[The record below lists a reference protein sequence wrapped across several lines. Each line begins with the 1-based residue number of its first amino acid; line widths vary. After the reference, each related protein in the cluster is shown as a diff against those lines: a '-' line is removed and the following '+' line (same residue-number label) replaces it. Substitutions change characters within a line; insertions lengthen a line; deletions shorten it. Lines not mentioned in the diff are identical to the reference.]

1 MATYVEV
8 YRLHTAQI
16 SAETAER
23 RRRKVEDVRK
33 RGEYRK
39 AHGLDKGEGFGG
51 WTARGEGEELGTGL
65 KVLGVGVGVGEG
77 VGGVVGVGKEEEE
90 VGETVVR
97 RERSG
102 EEQSGKEQ
110 EAVYADWEGR
120 KKPVRKWLGIW

>member
-1 MATYVEV
+1 MYK
-8 YRLHTAQI
+8 LHTARI

-23 RRRKVEDVRK
+23 RKRKVEDVRK

-39 AHGLDKGEGFGG
+39 AHGLDQGEGFGG

-65 KVLGVGVGVGEG
+65 KVLGGGVGSGGDGGGAVDGAVGLEGRAEDGEG
-77 VGGVVGVGKEEEE
+77 WGGMEKGK
-90 VGETVVR
+90 G
-97 RERSG
+97 
-102 EEQSGKEQ
+102 Q

>member
-1 MATYVEV
+1 MC
-8 YRLHTAQI
+8 
-16 SAETAER
+16 
-23 RRRKVEDVRK
+23 
-33 RGEYRK
+33 GN
-39 AHGLDKGEGFGG
+39 GEGFGG